1 MENKQDLEGL
11 VNNESNIDRPIR
23 KFIIDTSA
31 MVSYSIAI
39 GMANEIL
46 IANMSLEQSLKSR
59 AMSIIPNMLTGGIYG
74 KYRDWVLKKFKT
86 SKKSHWLKKA
96 VADITAFAS
105 FQGPLYATILA
116 LAGADSDQIMT
127 AVGSVTLMSPVLGR
141 PYGLYLDGLRKI
153 SGLKG
158 YYNST

>member
-1 MENKQDLEGL
+1 MEKKQDLESL
-11 VNNESNIDRPIR
+11 VNSQPTVNRPIR
-23 KFIIDTSA
+23 KFLVDTSA
-31 MVSYSIAI
+31 MISYSIAV
-39 GMANEIL
+39 GMANEML
-46 IANMSLEQSLKSR
+46 IAGMSLEQSLKSR

-86 SKKSHWLKKA
+86 TQQSHWLKKA

-105 FQGPLYATILA
+105 FQGPLYATILT

-127 AVGSVTLMSPVLGR
+127 AVGSITLISPLLGR

-153 SGLKG
+153 SGVRS
-158 YYNST
+158 YYSS